1 MEPVSSAV
9 TATAWTILGFSTPR
23 LLGLPLG
30 LLEQPV
36 GNVARVLALVVLSR
50 LGLRDPVAGH
60 PFRAELLGVAEQQ
73 IHGVAG
79 AHVERGGMPHV
90 EGGHLRRFVGRDPL
104 EQVGE
109 LAVDLGVPDGIG
121 AVAALVGVSVAF
133 PGRGRQDAG
142 HDRARKRYSLPFLS
156 IPFQS
161 FPFYFPSLPFPSLQ
175 AGTFLECS
183 SNVLVMFVSW
193 QS

>member
-73 IHGVAG
+73 VYRMAG
-79 AHVERGGMPHV
+79 PHVQRRGMAHV
-90 EGGHLRRFVGRDPL
+90 EGGHLRRFVGGNAL
-104 EQVGE
+104 EQAGN
-109 LAVDLGVPDGIG
+109 LAVDLGVSDGIG
-121 AVAALVGVSVAF
+121 AVAALVGGSIAF
-133 PGRGRQDAG
+133 PGRRRQDPG
-142 HDRARKRYSLPFLS
+142 HDRARKVFRWFRCLRVLRVLRVLRGYFGVYGTTRYFR
-156 IPFQS
+156 
-161 FPFYFPSLPFPSLQ
+161 
-175 AGTFLECS
+175 
-183 SNVLVMFVSW
+183 
-193 QS
+193 